1 MKTGLNATNV
11 RVFEAVAR
19 LHSVT
24 RAADEL
30 ETSQPYVSKQIALM
44 EEQLNIQLFSRVGRR
59 LYLTRAGETLHQHTK
74 LAVESLKYAEDMLIR
89 SASASCKILRIAT
102 STTGMYMLPEWLAG
116 FEATATDLETT
127 VIVTSGDE
135 VERRVISSDVD
146 LGFVAYRP
154 RSRSFAVS
162 VVAEDS
168 LALAVQKD
176 HPLATRFSVRLDE
189 LSKER
194 FIVREPES
202 ASRALSEKRVF
213 QKRPDWRFRL
223 QINHI
228 DAIKSSL
235 EEGLGISF
243 ISKRAIDRELRSG
256 MLATVPVGGIDLRRP
271 ICMLT
276 NAHKLGS
283 GTATCLAKHIAN
295 LALESFQLKAL
306 PPKRTGQTNKADY
319 PQ

>member
-1 MKTGLNATNV
+1 MKTALTATNV

-19 LHSVT
+19 LQSVT
-24 RAADEL
+24 RAAEEL
-30 ETSQPYVSKQIALM
+30 ETTQPYVSKQIAVM
-44 EEQLNIQLFSRVGRR
+44 EEQLNVQLFSRVGRR
-59 LYLTRAGETLHQHTK
+59 LYLTREGEMLHQHIK
-74 LAVESLKYAEDMLIR
+74 VVVESLKDAEDMLLR
-89 SASASCKILRIAT
+89 AASASGKRLRIAT

-116 FEATATDLETT
+116 FEEVTDLETT
-127 VIVTSGDE
+127 VIVASGDE
-135 VERRVISSDVD
+135 VERRVISGDAD
-146 LGFVAYRP
+146 LGFIANRP
-154 RSRSFAVS
+154 RSRSLVVS

-168 LALAVQKD
+168 LALAIQKD
-176 HPLATRFSVRLDE
+176 HPLATRSSVSLDE
-189 LSKER
+189 LRKER

-202 ASRALSEKRVF
+202 ASRALTEKRVF

-256 MLATVPVGGIDLRRP
+256 TLATVPVERVDLRRP

-276 NAHKLGS
+276 NANKFGS
-283 GTATCLAKHIAN
+283 KIAICLAKHIAN
-295 LALESFQLKAL
+295 HALQ
-306 PPKRTGQTNKADY
+306 RTGQNK
-319 PQ
+319 

>member
-1 MKTGLNATNV
+1 MKTALTATNI

-19 LHSVT
+19 LQSVT
-24 RAADEL
+24 RAAEEL
-30 ETSQPYVSKQIALM
+30 ETSQPYVSKQIAVM
-44 EEQLNIQLFSRVGRR
+44 EEQLNVQLFSRVGRR
-59 LYLTRAGETLHQHTK
+59 LYLTREGEMLHQHTQVV
-74 LAVESLKYAEDMLIR
+74 VESLKDAEDILLR
-89 SASASCKILRIAT
+89 AASASGKRLRIAT

-116 FEATATDLETT
+116 FDEKFTDLETT
-127 VIVTSGDE
+127 VIVASGDE
-135 VERRVISSDVD
+135 VERRIISGDAD
-146 LGFVAYRP
+146 LGFIANRP
-154 RSRSFAVS
+154 RSRSLAVN

-168 LALAVQKD
+168 LALAIHKD
-176 HPLATRFSVRLDE
+176 HPLATRSSVSLDE

-202 ASRALSEKRVF
+202 ASRALTEKKVF

-256 MLATVPVGGIDLRRP
+256 TLAMVPVDGVDLRRP
-271 ICMLT
+271 VCMLT
-276 NAHKLGS
+276 NAHKIGPKM
-283 GTATCLAKHIAN
+283 AVNLAKHIADHT
-295 LALESFQLKAL
+295 L
-306 PPKRTGQTNKADY
+306 
-319 PQ
+319 

>member
-1 MKTGLNATNV
+1 MKTALTATNV

-19 LHSVT
+19 LQSVT
-24 RAADEL
+24 RAAEEL

-44 EEQLNIQLFSRVGRR
+44 EEQLNVPLFSRIGRR
-59 LYLTRAGETLHQHTK
+59 LYLTRTGEMLHQHTK
-74 LAVESLKYAEDMLIR
+74 VVVESLKDAEHMLLR
-89 SASASCKILRIAT
+89 AAFASQKRLRIAT

-116 FEATATDLETT
+116 FEKKVSDLETT
-127 VIVTSGDE
+127 VIVTSGGE
-135 VERRVISSDVD
+135 VERRVISGEAD
-146 LGFVAYRP
+146 LGFIANRP
-154 RSRSFAVS
+154 RSRSLLVT
-162 VVAEDS
+162 VLAEDS

-176 HPLATRFSVRLDE
+176 HPLATRSSVSLDQ

-202 ASRALSEKRVF
+202 ASRALTEERIF

-243 ISKRAIDRELRSG
+243 ISKRAIDRELQSAR
-256 MLATVPVGGIDLRRP
+256 LAIVLVDGVDLRRP

-276 NAHKLGS
+276 NAHKFGS
-283 GTATCLAKHIAN
+283 KIAVRLANHIADH
-295 LALESFQLKAL
+295 AL
-306 PPKRTGQTNKADY
+306 
-319 PQ
+319 

>member
-24 RAADEL
+24 LAADEL
-30 ETSQPYVSKQIALM
+30 ETSQPYVSKQIAVM
-44 EEQLNIQLFSRVGRR
+44 EEQLDVELFARVGRR
-59 LYLTRAGETLHQHTK
+59 LYLTQAGEMLHQHTK
-74 LAVESLKYAEDMLIR
+74 VVVESLKQAEEMLSR
-89 SASASCKILRIAT
+89 AASASQKRLRIAT

-116 FEATATDLETT
+116 FKHVADLETR
-127 VIVTSGDE
+127 VLVTSGDE
-135 VERRVISSDVD
+135 VERQVISGEAD
-146 LGFVAYRP
+146 LGFIASRP
-154 RSRSFAVS
+154 RSRSLVVH

-168 LALAVQKD
+168 LALAVQRN
-176 HPLATRFSVRLDE
+176 HPLATRSSVSLDE

-202 ASRALSEKRVF
+202 ASRALTERRIF
-213 QKRPDWRFRL
+213 QKRPDWKFRL

-256 MLATVPVGGIDLRRP
+256 TLAMVPVDGVDLRRP

-276 NAHKLGS
+276 NAHKFGS
-283 GTATCLAKHIAN
+283 KIAIRLEKHIAN
-295 LALESFQLKAL
+295 HA
-306 PPKRTGQTNKADY
+306 P
-319 PQ
+319 

>member
-24 RAADEL
+24 LAAEEL
-30 ETSQPYVSKQIALM
+30 ETSQPYVSKQIAVL
-44 EEQLNIQLFSRVGRR
+44 EEQLAIQLFARVGRR
-59 LYLTRAGETLHQHTK
+59 LYLTQAGEMLHQHTK
-74 LAVESLKYAEDMLIR
+74 VVVESLKEAEEMLSR
-89 SASASCKILRIAT
+89 VASASQKRLRIAT
-102 STTGMYMLPEWLAG
+102 TTTGMYMLPEWLAG
-116 FEATATDLETT
+116 FEKKAADLETE
-127 VIVTSGDE
+127 VIVTNGDE
-135 VERRVISSDVD
+135 VQRRVLSGDAD
-146 LGFVAYRP
+146 LGFVANRP
-154 RSRSFAVS
+154 RSRSFVVS

-168 LALAVQKD
+168 LTLAVPKG
-176 HPLATRFSVRLDE
+176 HPLATCSSVRLDD

-202 ASRALSEKRVF
+202 ASRTLTEKKVF
-213 QKRPDWRFRL
+213 QMRPDWRFRL

-243 ISKRAIDRELRSG
+243 ISKRAIDRELQSG
-256 MLATVPVGGIDLRRP
+256 TLAMVPVEGVDLRRP

-276 NAHKLGS
+276 NAHRSGS
-283 GTATCLAKHIAN
+283 KIAIRLAKHVAN
-295 LALESFQLKAL
+295 HAL
-306 PPKRTGQTNKADY
+306 
-319 PQ
+319 

>member
-24 RAADEL
+24 LAAEEL
-30 ETSQPYVSKQIALM
+30 ATSQPYVSKQITLM
-44 EEQLNIQLFSRVGRR
+44 EEQLAVPLFARVGRR
-59 LYLTRAGETLHQHTK
+59 LFLTEAGEMLHQHTK
-74 LAVESLKYAEDMLIR
+74 VVVESLKDAEEMLSR
-89 SASASCKILRIAT
+89 AASASEKRLRIAT
-102 STTGMYMLPEWLAG
+102 STTGMYMLPEWLSG
-116 FEATATDLETT
+116 FKNVADLETT
-127 VIVTSGDE
+127 VLVTSGDE
-135 VERRVISSDVD
+135 VERRVISGEAD
-146 LGFVAYRP
+146 LGFIASRP
-154 RSRSFAVS
+154 RSRSFLVS

-176 HPLATRFSVRLDE
+176 HPLATRSSVSLDE

-194 FIVREPES
+194 FVVREPES
-202 ASRALSEKRVF
+202 ASRALTERRIF

-243 ISKRAIDRELRSG
+243 ISKRAIDRELQSG
-256 MLATVPVGGIDLRRP
+256 TLATVSVEGIDLRRP

-276 NAHKLGS
+276 DAHKCVS
-283 GTATCLAKHIAN
+283 KIAVRLAKHIA
-295 LALESFQLKAL
+295 SH
-306 PPKRTGQTNKADY
+306 TS
-319 PQ
+319 

>member
-24 RAADEL
+24 LAADEL
-30 ETSQPYVSKQIALM
+30 ETSQPYVSKQIAVM
-44 EEQLNIQLFSRVGRR
+44 EEQLAVQLFARAGRR
-59 LYLTRAGETLHQHTK
+59 LYLTQAGEMLHQHTK
-74 LAVESLKYAEDMLIR
+74 VVVESLKQAEEMLSR
-89 SASASCKILRIAT
+89 AASASQKRLRIAT

-116 FEATATDLETT
+116 FKHVADLETT
-127 VIVTSGDE
+127 VLVTSGDE
-135 VERRVISSDVD
+135 VERQVISDEAD
-146 LGFVAYRP
+146 LGFIASRP
-154 RSRSFAVS
+154 RSRSFVVH

-176 HPLATRFSVRLDE
+176 HPLATRSSVSLDE

-202 ASRALSEKRVF
+202 ASRALTERRIF
-213 QKRPDWRFRL
+213 QKRPDWKFRL

-243 ISKRAIDRELRSG
+243 ISKRAIDRELQSG
-256 MLATVPVGGIDLRRP
+256 TLAMVPVDGVDLRRP

-276 NAHKLGS
+276 NAHRAGS
-283 GTATCLAKHIAN
+283 NIAIRLAKHIAN
-295 LALESFQLKAL
+295 HAL
-306 PPKRTGQTNKADY
+306 
-319 PQ
+319 

>member
-1 MKTGLNATNV
+1 MKTALTATNV

-19 LHSVT
+19 LQSVT
-24 RAADEL
+24 RAAEEL
-30 ETSQPYVSKQIALM
+30 ETSQPYVSKQIAVM
-44 EEQLNIQLFSRVGRR
+44 EEQLNVQLFSRVGRR
-59 LYLTRAGETLHQHTK
+59 LYLTQAGEILHQY
-74 LAVESLKYAEDMLIR
+74 AEVVVESLKDAEDLLLR
-89 SASASCKILRIAT
+89 AASASCKRLRIAT
-102 STTGMYMLPEWLAG
+102 STTGMYMLPGWLAG
-116 FEATATDLETT
+116 FERKVTGLETT

-135 VERRVISSDVD
+135 VERQVISGDAD
-146 LGFVAYRP
+146 LGFIANRP
-154 RSRSFAVS
+154 RSRCLAVS

-176 HPLATRFSVRLDE
+176 HPLATRSSVSLDE

-202 ASRALSEKRVF
+202 ASRALIEKRVF

-256 MLATVPVGGIDLRRP
+256 TLAMVPVEGVNLRRP

-276 NAHKLGS
+276 NAHQSRSKM
-283 GTATCLAKHIAN
+283 AVRIAKHIAD
-295 LALESFQLKAL
+295 
-306 PPKRTGQTNKADY
+306 QTL
-319 PQ
+319 

>member
-24 RAADEL
+24 LAADEL
-30 ETSQPYVSKQIALM
+30 ETSQPYVSKQIAVM
-44 EEQLNIQLFSRVGRR
+44 EEQLAVQLFARVGRR
-59 LYLTRAGETLHQHTK
+59 LYLTQAGEMLHQHTK
-74 LAVESLKYAEDMLIR
+74 VVVESLKQAEEMLSR
-89 SASASCKILRIAT
+89 AASASQKRLRIAT

-116 FEATATDLETT
+116 FKHVADLETT
-127 VIVTSGDE
+127 VLVTSGDE
-135 VERRVISSDVD
+135 VERQVISGEAD
-146 LGFVAYRP
+146 LGFIASRP
-154 RSRSFAVS
+154 RSRSLVVH

-176 HPLATRFSVRLDE
+176 HPLATRSSVSLDE

-202 ASRALSEKRVF
+202 ASRALTERRIF
-213 QKRPDWRFRL
+213 QKRPDWKFRL

-243 ISKRAIDRELRSG
+243 ISKRAIDRELQSG
-256 MLATVPVGGIDLRRP
+256 TLAMVPVDGVDLRRP

-276 NAHKLGS
+276 NAHKFGS
-283 GTATCLAKHIAN
+283 KIAIRLEKHIAN
-295 LALESFQLKAL
+295 HA
-306 PPKRTGQTNKADY
+306 P
-319 PQ
+319 

>member
-24 RAADEL
+24 RAAEEL
-30 ETSQPYVSKQIALM
+30 ETSQPYVSKQIAVM
-44 EEQLNIQLFSRVGRR
+44 EEQLALQLFVRVGRR
-59 LYLTRAGETLHQHTK
+59 LYLTEAGEMLHQHTK
-74 LAVESLKYAEDMLIR
+74 MVVESLKDAEEMLSR
-89 SASASCKILRIAT
+89 AATCSQKRLRIAT
-102 STTGMYMLPEWLAG
+102 STTGMYMLPEWLAV
-116 FEATATDLETT
+116 FKNVADLETT
-127 VIVTSGDE
+127 VLVTSGEE
-135 VERRVISSDVD
+135 VERQVISGEAD
-146 LGFVAYRP
+146 LGFIASRP
-154 RSRSFAVS
+154 RSRSLVVH

-176 HPLATRFSVRLDE
+176 HPLATRSSVSLDE

-202 ASRALSEKRVF
+202 ASRALTERRIF

-243 ISKRAIDRELRSG
+243 ISERAIDRELQFG
-256 MLATVPVGGIDLRRP
+256 TLAMVPVEGVDLRRP

-276 NAHKLGS
+276 NAHKFGS
-283 GTATCLAKHIAN
+283 KIAIRLEKHIASHE
-295 LALESFQLKAL
+295 L
-306 PPKRTGQTNKADY
+306 
-319 PQ
+319 

>member
-1 MKTGLNATNV
+1 MKTALTATNV

-19 LHSVT
+19 LQSVT
-24 RAADEL
+24 KAAEEL
-30 ETSQPYVSKQIALM
+30 ETSQPYISKQIAVL
-44 EEQLNIQLFSRVGRR
+44 EEQLNVQLFSRVGRR
-59 LYLTRAGETLHQHTK
+59 LYLTQAGEMLQQHASKVVETLKH
-74 LAVESLKYAEDMLIR
+74 AEQMLLR
-89 SASASCKILRIAT
+89 SASASCKKLRIAT

-116 FEATATDLETT
+116 FQGKVTDLETT
-127 VIVTSGDE
+127 VIVTSVEE
-135 VERRVISSDVD
+135 VERRVTSGEADI
-146 LGFVAYRP
+146 GFVANRP
-154 RSRSFAVS
+154 RSRSLAVT

-168 LALAVQKD
+168 LALAVQKG
-176 HPLATRFSVRLDE
+176 HPLATRSSVGLDE

-202 ASRALSEKRVF
+202 ASRALTEKRIF
-213 QKRPDWRFRL
+213 QKRPEWRFRL

-256 MLATVPVGGIDLRRP
+256 TLAIVPVDGVDLRRP

-276 NAHKLGS
+276 DPHKSGS
-283 GTATCLAKHIAN
+283 KVAIHLAKHIAN
-295 LALESFQLKAL
+295 HAL
-306 PPKRTGQTNKADY
+306 
-319 PQ
+319 

>member
-11 RVFEAVAR
+11 RMFEAVAR

-24 RAADEL
+24 LAAEEL
-30 ETSQPYVSKQIALM
+30 ETSQPYVSKQIAVM
-44 EEQLNIQLFSRVGRR
+44 EEQLAVQLFARVGRR
-59 LYLTRAGETLHQHTK
+59 LYLTEAGEMLHQHTK
-74 LAVESLKYAEDMLIR
+74 VVVESLKDAEEMLSR
-89 SASASCKILRIAT
+89 VASVSQKRLRIAT

-116 FEATATDLETT
+116 FKNVADLETT
-127 VIVTSGDE
+127 VLVTSGDE
-135 VERRVISSDVD
+135 VERRVLSGEAD
-146 LGFVAYRP
+146 LGLIASRP
-154 RSRSFAVS
+154 RSRSFLVS

-176 HPLATRFSVRLDE
+176 HPLATRSSVSLPE

-202 ASRALSEKRVF
+202 ASRALTERKIF
-213 QKRPDWRFRL
+213 QQRPDWKFRL

-243 ISKRAIDRELRSG
+243 ISKRAIDRELHSG
-256 MLATVPVGGIDLRRP
+256 AFAAVPVDGVDLRRP

-276 NAHKLGS
+276 NAHKCGS
-283 GTATCLAKHIAN
+283 QTAIRLAKHIAN
-295 LALESFQLKAL
+295 HAL
-306 PPKRTGQTNKADY
+306 
-319 PQ
+319 

>member
-24 RAADEL
+24 LAAEEL
-30 ETSQPYVSKQIALM
+30 ETSQPYVSKQIAVM
-44 EEQLNIQLFSRVGRR
+44 EEQLSVQLFARAGRR
-59 LYLTRAGETLHQHTK
+59 LYLTQAGEMLHQHTK
-74 LAVESLKYAEDMLIR
+74 LVVESLKDAEEMLSR
-89 SASASCKILRIAT
+89 AASASQNRLRIAT

-116 FEATATDLETT
+116 FKHVADLETT
-127 VIVTSGDE
+127 VLVTSGDE
-135 VERRVISSDVD
+135 VERQVISGEAD
-146 LGFVAYRP
+146 LGFIASRP
-154 RSRSFAVS
+154 RSRSFVVH

-176 HPLATRFSVRLDE
+176 HPLASRSSVSLDE
-189 LSKER
+189 LGKER

-202 ASRALSEKRVF
+202 ASRALAERRIF
-213 QKRPDWRFRL
+213 QKRPDWKFRL

-256 MLATVPVGGIDLRRP
+256 TLTTVPVEGVDLRRP

-276 NAHKLGS
+276 NAHKFGS
-283 GTATCLAKHIAN
+283 EIANCLEKHIVN
-295 LALESFQLKAL
+295 HAL
-306 PPKRTGQTNKADY
+306 
-319 PQ
+319 

>member
-24 RAADEL
+24 LAADEL
-30 ETSQPYVSKQIALM
+30 ETSQPYVSKQIAVM
-44 EEQLNIQLFSRVGRR
+44 EEQLAVQLFARVGRR
-59 LYLTRAGETLHQHTK
+59 LYLTQAGEMLHQHAK
-74 LAVESLKYAEDMLIR
+74 VVVESLKQAEEMLSR
-89 SASASCKILRIAT
+89 ASSASQKRLRIAT

-116 FEATATDLETT
+116 FKHVADLETT
-127 VIVTSGDE
+127 VLVTSGDE
-135 VERRVISSDVD
+135 VERQVISGEAD
-146 LGFVAYRP
+146 LGFIASRP
-154 RSRSFAVS
+154 RSRSLVVH

-176 HPLATRFSVRLDE
+176 HPLATRSSVSLDE

-202 ASRALSEKRVF
+202 ASRALTERRIF
-213 QKRPDWRFRL
+213 QKRPDWKFRL

-243 ISKRAIDRELRSG
+243 ISKRAIDRELQSG
-256 MLATVPVGGIDLRRP
+256 TLAMVPVDGVDLRRP

-276 NAHKLGS
+276 NAHKFGS
-283 GTATCLAKHIAN
+283 KIAIRLEKHIGNHA
-295 LALESFQLKAL
+295 
-306 PPKRTGQTNKADY
+306 P
-319 PQ
+319 

>member
-24 RAADEL
+24 LAADEL
-30 ETSQPYVSKQIALM
+30 ETSQPYVSKQIAVM
-44 EEQLNIQLFSRVGRR
+44 EEQLDVQLFARVGRR
-59 LYLTRAGETLHQHTK
+59 LYLTQAGEMLHQHTK
-74 LAVESLKYAEDMLIR
+74 VVVESLKQAEEMLSR
-89 SASASCKILRIAT
+89 AASASQKRLRIAT
-102 STTGMYMLPEWLAG
+102 STTGMYMLPEWLAV
-116 FEATATDLETT
+116 FKNVADLETT
-127 VIVTSGDE
+127 VLVTSGEE
-135 VERRVISSDVD
+135 VERQVISGEAD
-146 LGFVAYRP
+146 LGFIASRP
-154 RSRSFAVS
+154 RSRSLVVH

-176 HPLATRFSVRLDE
+176 HPLATRSSVSLDE

-202 ASRALSEKRVF
+202 ASRALTERRIF

-243 ISKRAIDRELRSG
+243 ISERAIDRELQFG
-256 MLATVPVGGIDLRRP
+256 TLAMVPVEGVDLRRP

-276 NAHKLGS
+276 NAHKFGS
-283 GTATCLAKHIAN
+283 KIAIRLEKHIASHE
-295 LALESFQLKAL
+295 L
-306 PPKRTGQTNKADY
+306 
-319 PQ
+319 